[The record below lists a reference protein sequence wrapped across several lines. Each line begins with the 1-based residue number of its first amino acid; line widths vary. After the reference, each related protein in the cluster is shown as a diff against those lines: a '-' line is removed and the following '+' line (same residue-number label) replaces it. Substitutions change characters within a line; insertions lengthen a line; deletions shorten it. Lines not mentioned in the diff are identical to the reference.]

1 MELREFFLKRVDYEA
16 WANQQWLDYFESS
29 LNKPG
34 GAQFAA
40 AGERWMKHICG
51 SYRGWMNGL
60 LDEKTRSGEEVSKD
74 LETQY
79 KRIREFIAVCD
90 LDEVREVTFASW
102 RTYRW
107 SLSEVIHHFVNHG
120 TYHRGH
126 LRALAEE
133 AGLKDWPDT
142 DISDFSGIRVK

>member
-1 MELREFFLKRVDYEA
+1 MDLKDFLIKRVEYEA
-16 WANQQWLDYFESS
+16 WANQQWLTYFESAP
-29 LNKPG
+29 NKPG

-40 AGERWMKHICG
+40 KGEQWMKHICG

-60 LDEKTRSGEEVSKD
+60 LNEKFRSGDDVASD
-74 LETQY
+74 LELQY
-79 KRIREFIAVCD
+79 QRIRDFIAVSD
-90 LDEVREVTFASW
+90 LDEVREVTFAGY

-107 SLSEVIHHFVNHG
+107 ALVDVIHHFVNHG

-142 DISDFSGIRVK
+142 DISDFSGIRIK